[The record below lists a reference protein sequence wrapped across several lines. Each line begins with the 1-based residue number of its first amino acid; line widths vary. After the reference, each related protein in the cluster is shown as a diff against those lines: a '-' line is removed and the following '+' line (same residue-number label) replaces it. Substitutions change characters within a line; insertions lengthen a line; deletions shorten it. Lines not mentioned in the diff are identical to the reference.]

1 MDIEKAF
8 EVIQNHLIVTRERE
22 NCIINNCPCCGEHK
36 FSTNIKSTVNSCLN
50 CGYTVILNKGHIER
64 FKGQGVF
71 ALSRG
76 DKGGIFSIVE
86 GGWEAAIETLPK
98 AVADAFGCTINELD
112 YCILHSVKDDKVVTI
127 DFKGML

>member
-8 EVIQNHLIVTRERE
+8 ESIQNNLIVTRERDH
-22 NCIINNCPCCGEHK
+22 CMTQVCPCCGKYK
-36 FSTNIKSTVNSCLN
+36 FSADPSNVMGNCLD
-50 CGYTVILNKGHIER
+50 CGYTVMNNRGTIER
-64 FKGQGVF
+64 FKRQGVF

-76 DKGGIFSIVE
+76 SKGGIFSIVE

-98 AVADAFGCTINELD
+98 AVTDAFDCTINELD
-112 YCILHSVKDDKVVTI
+112 YCILHSVKDNKVVTI

>member
-8 EVIQNHLIVTRERE
+8 ENIQNNLIIIRELDH
-22 NCIINNCPCCGEHK
+22 CITQICPCCGKYK
-36 FSTNIKSTVNSCLN
+36 FSADPNNVMGNCLD
-50 CGYTVILNKGHIER
+50 CGYTVINNRGTIER

-76 DKGGIFSIVE
+76 VKDGIFSIVE
-86 GGWEAAIETLPK
+86 GEWEIAIETLLK
-98 AVADAFGCTINELD
+98 AVANTFDCTINELD

>member
-8 EVIQNHLIVTRERE
+8 ESIQNNLIVTRERDH
-22 NCIINNCPCCGEHK
+22 CITQVCPCCGKYK
-36 FSTNIKSTVNSCLN
+36 FSADPSNIMGNCLD
-50 CGYTVILNKGHIER
+50 CEYTVMNNRGTIKR
-64 FKGQGVF
+64 FKGQDVF

-76 DKGGIFSIVE
+76 AKDGIFSIVE
-86 GGWEAAIETLPK
+86 GGWEAAIEILPK
-98 AVADAFGCTINELD
+98 AVANTFDCTINELD

>member
-8 EVIQNHLIVTRERE
+8 ESIQNNLIVTRERDH
-22 NCIINNCPCCGEHK
+22 CITQVCPCCGKCK
-36 FSTNIKSTVNSCLN
+36 FSVNIKNTINSCLN
-50 CGYTVILNKGHIER
+50 CGYVVMFNKGHIEK

-76 DKGGIFSIVE
+76 TKGGIFPIVE
-86 GGWEAAIETLPK
+86 GGWEDAIETLPK
-98 AVADAFGCTINELD
+98 AVANAFDCTINELD
-112 YCILHSVKDDKVVTI
+112 YCILHSIKDDKVVTI

>member
-8 EVIQNHLIVTRERE
+8 ESIQNNLIITRERDH
-22 NCIINNCPCCGEHK
+22 CITQVCPCCGKYK
-36 FSTNIKSTVNSCLN
+36 FSADPSNVMGNCLD
-50 CGYTVILNKGHIER
+50 CGYTVINNRGTIER

-76 DKGGIFSIVE
+76 AKCSILLIVKS
-86 GGWEAAIETLPK
+86 GWEATIETLPK
-98 AVADAFGCTINELD
+98 VVADMFDCTINELD
-112 YCILHSVKDDKVVTI
+112 YCIFHSVKDDKVVTI

>member
-8 EVIQNHLIVTRERE
+8 ESIQNNLIVARECDH
-22 NCIINNCPCCGEHK
+22 CITQVCPCCGKYK
-36 FSTNIKSTVNSCLN
+36 FSTDSSNVMGNCLD
-50 CGYTVILNKGHIER
+50 CGYTVMNDRGTIKR

-76 DKGGIFSIVE
+76 VKCGIFLIVE
-86 GGWEAAIETLPK
+86 DGWESAIETLPK
-98 AVADAFGCTINELD
+98 AVANAFDCTINELD
-112 YCILHSVKDDKVVTI
+112 YCILHSVKDNKVVTI

>member
-8 EVIQNHLIVTRERE
+8 ESIQNNLIVTRERDH
-22 NCIINNCPCCGEHK
+22 CITQVCPCCGKYK
-36 FSTNIKSTVNSCLN
+36 FSADPSNVMGNCLD
-50 CGYTVILNKGHIER
+50 CGYTVMNNRGTIEI

-76 DKGGIFSIVE
+76 AKGGIFSIAE

-98 AVADAFGCTINELD
+98 AVADAFDCTINELD

>member
-8 EVIQNHLIVTRERE
+8 KSIQNNLIVTRER
-22 NCIINNCPCCGEHK
+22 NHCITQVCPCCYKYK
-36 FSTNIKSTVNSCLN
+36 FSADSSNVMGNCLD
-50 CGYTVILNKGHIER
+50 CGYIVINNRGTIKR

-76 DKGGIFSIVE
+76 AKSGIFPIVE
-86 GGWEAAIETLPK
+86 GGWKAAIEILPK
-98 AVADAFGCTINELD
+98 AVADAFDCTISELD

>member
-8 EVIQNHLIVTRERE
+8 EIIQNNLIITRE
-22 NCIINNCPCCGEHK
+22 CDHYITQVCPCCGKYK
-36 FSTNIKSTVNSCLN
+36 FSVDSSNVRGNCLD
-50 CGYTVILNKGHIER
+50 CGYTVMNNRGTIDR

-76 DKGGIFSIVE
+76 AKGGIFPIAK

-98 AVADAFGCTINELD
+98 VVADAFGCTIDELD

>member
-8 EVIQNHLIVTRERE
+8 ESIQNKLIVTRER
-22 NCIINNCPCCGEHK
+22 NHCMTQVCPCCGKYK
-36 FSTNIKSTVNSCLN
+36 FSTDPSNVTGNCLD
-50 CGYTVILNKGHIER
+50 CGYVIINSRGTIER

-86 GGWEAAIETLPK
+86 GGWEATIETLPK